1 MPETSISIPKEA
13 AEKLR
18 ALAEANGRDVS
29 SLVGEAVTRFLADEE
44 ARLQNRAGCRDA
56 AIFGEMG
63 IDVD

>member
-1 MPETSISIPKEA
+1 MPETSIPIPKKVA
-13 AEKLR
+13 DKLH
-18 ALAEANGRDVS
+18 ALANANGCDVS

-44 ARLQNRAGCRDA
+44 ARLQTRTGSRDA

>member
-1 MPETSISIPKEA
+1 MTETSIPIPKEA

-18 ALAEANGRDVS
+18 ALANANGCDVS
-29 SLVGEAVTRFLADEE
+29 SLVGEAVTRLLADEE
-44 ARLQNRAGCRDA
+44 VRLQIGTDSRDA

>member
-1 MPETSISIPKEA
+1 MPETSIPIPKEA

-29 SLVGEAVTRFLADEE
+29 SLVGEALTRFLADEG
-44 ARLQNRAGCRDA
+44 ARLQASAGSRDA

>member
-13 AEKLR
+13 AEKLH
-18 ALAEANGRDVS
+18 ALAKANGCDVS

-44 ARLQNRAGCRDA
+44 ARVQTGTDSRDA